1 MSIKKEIA
9 REVLKDIG
17 RIIKLKI
24 DNLLKLLCKAL
35 YPVCG
40 NLSNNIQSKL
50 EGLLGHEYYDAKKA
64 FNVSLK
70 INKFIYSL
78 SAGAF
83 MGYDISKIPIKEFV
97 NNDLLK
103 PEPARGFEIVIFAIC
118 TATVFLGI
126 GLLED
131 CIRKQISKD
140 NRENWNGVGVSAS
153 LVGKIISLPFD
164 IATLC
169 SDYYYHNILDYLWM
183 VEYRIKN
190 KEKKK

>member
-1 MSIKKEIA
+1 MSMKKEIA

-17 RIIKLKI
+17 KIIKLGMC
-24 DNLLKLLCKAL
+24 NLLKLLCKAL

-50 EGLLGHEYYDAKKA
+50 EGLLGNEYYDAKKA

-103 PEPARGFEIVIFAIC
+103 PEPARGFAIVIFAIC

-153 LVGKIISLPFD
+153 LVGKIISIPFD
-164 IATLC
+164 IVIIC
-169 SDYYYHNILDYLWM
+169 SDYYHYNVKNYLRE
-183 VEYRIKN
+183 VERRIKN
-190 KEKKK
+190 KEKEK